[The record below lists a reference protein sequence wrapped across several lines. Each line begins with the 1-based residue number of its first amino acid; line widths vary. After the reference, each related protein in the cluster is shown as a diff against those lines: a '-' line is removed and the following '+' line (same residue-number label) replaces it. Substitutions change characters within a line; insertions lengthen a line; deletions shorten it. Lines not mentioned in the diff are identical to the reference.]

1 MYEEVNIDGCRILT
15 PPGRK
20 SPAGATQIKS
30 DWFSWMLKKL
40 IVREQKQDWWW
51 RKAANLLAAEADKY
65 ILCDTKWNIRQ
76 HSCFSPRCRSRRSC
90 AAPVEPTDARW
101 RTARGWWS
109 EDPWGSPNRPGH
121 LGRRRWRLET
131 DGEKEQLDHEEEQ
144 RKSRS
149 RTRGVEQSF
158 LSPSSDQKSAVSS
171 ALSLPASAAVWA
183 PRQISFHWL
192 TTISLTTNFKLHRA
206 GVLQPEPEPPL

>member
-40 IVREQKQDWWW
+40 IVRKQKQDWWW

-131 DGEKEQLDHEEEQ
+131 DGEKEQLDREEEQ

-149 RTRGVEQSF
+149 RTRGVEQRRQEFSVPLIRSEVGRELGTF
-158 LSPSSDQKSAVSS
+158 SSCQRCSLSSEAD
-171 ALSLPASAAVWA
+171 
-183 PRQISFHWL
+183 F
-192 TTISLTTNFKLHRA
+192 ISLTNNNQPDNKL
-206 GVLQPEPEPPL
+206 